1 MRSFILLIVLCFL
14 VTGCERKDIYN
25 IMNQE
30 RIKGPVALLSNLPG
44 NPTTSTNASIV
55 VGGANIT
62 AYSYQ
67 LDGGAW
73 SAETPVATSI
83 VLSGLTLGTHTLN
96 VIGKNTSNEWQET
109 VNATT
114 YTWQI
119 IIGSGANWN
128 EVNWNEF
135 NWN

>member
-30 RIKGPVALLSNLPG
+30 RIKGPVALLSSLPG
-44 NPTTSTNASIV
+44 NPTTSTSASIA

-67 LDGGAW
+67 LDAGAW
-73 SAETPVATSI
+73 SAETPVAISI
-83 VLSGLTLGTHTLN
+83 VLSGLTLGNHTIR
-96 VIGKNTSNEWQET
+96 VIGKNISNEWQET
-109 VNATT
+109 ANATS